1 MIRQTLLIASLAF
14 ISAEVVAQDGTAETI
29 YHCKNGDAVREV
41 TVARVDPASPVPCEV
56 YDRKFRDGT
65 PRRIYSAQF
74 DHAYCVNKAAEYV
87 KRLEKG
93 FWSCEPEVLIAGVDA
108 GPAAALPAEGAPA
121 TASSAATDGAGS
133 VAVEQSAGPQ
143 SGIASGGSDDA
154 MEASVAAARTDPQ
167 TSSAA
172 AEVRSVGKSEADD
185 DSSGETARS
194 QPTPAPRATAAPA
207 PAAAVS
213 AVKTTKPAPAAGDDN
228 DAIKTY
234 LATTAEYRFAADDL
248 GEAVFVESLDVV
260 SRDVNEDGQPEIFV
274 RLNHQR
280 YSAPT
285 ACPVWDLY
293 SVSEWEFDDDTGIS
307 LEEDLAAGLG
317 MCEVI
322 PLDTRTSGY
331 EDLLIRVNSIDDSLS
346 VKLIKYYFGG
356 YRVMEHHTYDSDA
369 DTTRVIR
376 ITIEGDSSEESE
388 SGKSGLI
395 ALFENGI
402 PVTL

>member
-1 MIRQTLLIASLAF
+1 
-14 ISAEVVAQDGTAETI
+14 
-29 YHCKNGDAVREV
+29 
-41 TVARVDPASPVPCEV
+41 VPCEV

-65 PRRIYSAQF
+65 PRKIYSAQF
-74 DHAYCVNKAAEYV
+74 DHDYCVNKAAEYV

-93 FWSCEPEVLIAGVDA
+93 FWSCEPEVLIAVVGA
-108 GPAAALPAEGAPA
+108 GSAAALPAEGAPA
-121 TASSAATDGAGS
+121 AASSAAPDGARS
-133 VAVEQSAGPQ
+133 VAVEEPAGSQSEV
-143 SGIASGGSDDA
+143 ASGGSGEA
-154 MEASVAAARTDPQ
+154 KEASVAAPRTDPQ
-167 TSSAA
+167 TSAAA
-172 AEVRSVGKSEADD
+172 AESPPVDPAEADN
-185 DSSGETARS
+185 DSSGETGRS
-194 QPTPAPRATAAPA
+194 QGTRATAASA
-207 PAAAVS
+207 PGAAVT
-213 AVKTTKPAPAAGDDN
+213 AVKKTKPAPAAGDDN
-228 DAIKTY
+228 DAIKAY

-248 GEAVFVESLDVV
+248 GEAVFVDSLDVV

-322 PLDTRTSGY
+322 ALDTRTSGY

-356 YRVMEHHTYDSDA
+356 YRVMEHHTYDADA

-395 ALFENGI
+395 KLFENGI
-402 PVTL
+402 PVTS